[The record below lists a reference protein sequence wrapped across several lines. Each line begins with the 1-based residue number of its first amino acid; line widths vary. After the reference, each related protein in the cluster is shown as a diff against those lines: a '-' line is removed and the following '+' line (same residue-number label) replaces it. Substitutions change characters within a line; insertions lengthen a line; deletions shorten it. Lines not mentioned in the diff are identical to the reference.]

1 MISQIVISGFR
12 KKAAAMNTQE
22 LSFTLKGCKSANITG
37 VSLYAE
43 GVFLNVIEGNEAQ
56 TSAIFKAFQKDTRFS
71 EVAIILEKNID
82 AREFDDYRIGVTGVD
97 VNEKIPQTFHLTP
110 NSCEFFSK
118 KLSSDIAALIAAFAK
133 VNALR

>member
-43 GVFLNVIEGNEAQ
+43 GVFLNVMEGQEAQ
-56 TSAIFKAFQKDTRFS
+56 TSAIYKAFQKDSRFS
-71 EVAIILEKNID
+71 EVTIILEKNID
-82 AREFDDYRIGVTGVD
+82 VREFDDYRIGVTDID
-97 VNEKIPQTFHLTP
+97 VNEKILQTFHLTP

-133 VNALR
+133 VNALQ

>member
-43 GVFLNVIEGNEAQ
+43 GVFLNVMEGNEAQ

-82 AREFDDYRIGVTGVD
+82 AREFDDYRIGVTDID
-97 VNEKIPQTFHLTP
+97 VNETIPQTFHLTP
-110 NSCEFFSK
+110 NSYKLFSQN
-118 KLSSDIAALIAAFAK
+118 LSSDHTGLISVFAR

>member
-43 GVFLNVIEGNEAQ
+43 GVFLNVMEGNEAQ

-71 EVAIILEKNID
+71 EVAIILENNID

-110 NSCEFFSK
+110 NSYKLFSQN
-118 KLSSDIAALIAAFAK
+118 LSSDLAGLISAFAR